1 MLTSVINDLSGL
13 QTPLVLVIDD
23 YHLIRTEAIHDSLI
37 AFIEQIPAHFHIVI
51 STREDPPLALA
62 RWRAKQAL
70 TEIRFSD
77 LQFSLDE
84 TEKLMN
90 RIKDFRLSAE
100 ELAALNRRT
109 EGWIVGLSMAA
120 LSLEK
125 LSVSARNEFIRD
137 FAGNDRFVM
146 DYLVEDV
153 LAKQS
158 EDTLLFLFTTALLD
172 KMNAALCDAVTGR
185 TDSAERLRSLER
197 ANLFLI
203 PLDNRRN
210 WFRYHHLFA
219 DPLRHRANL
228 T

>member
-1 MLTSVINDLSGL
+1 L

-70 TEIRFSD
+70 TEIRFPD

-100 ELAALNRRT
+100 ELAALHRRT

-158 EDTLLFLFTTALLD
+158 
-172 KMNAALCDAVTGR
+172 
-185 TDSAERLRSLER
+185 
-197 ANLFLI
+197 
-203 PLDNRRN
+203 
-210 WFRYHHLFA
+210 
-219 DPLRHRANL
+219 
-228 T
+228 